1 MVVTL
6 YNFLKNINILLIN
19 IFFRVYTNV
28 QIIKNIELNT
38 RNIHTSLAIASCSW

>member
-28 QIIKNIELNT
+28 QIIKKKIELNT
-38 RNIHTSLAIASCSW
+38 RNIHTS